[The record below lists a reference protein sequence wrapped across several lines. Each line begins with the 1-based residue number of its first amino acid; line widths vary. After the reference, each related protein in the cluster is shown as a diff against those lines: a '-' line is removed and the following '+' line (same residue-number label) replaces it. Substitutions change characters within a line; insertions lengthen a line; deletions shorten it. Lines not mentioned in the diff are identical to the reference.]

1 MIRPDAHKLQWDRL
15 GTIKLESHQRE
26 GRQGGQKQLHPPG
39 DVQHIIR
46 KSQKQH
52 EADGSQRCIVIH
64 QPCIIYWL
72 LRQSQSFMLYT
83 DDGVQ
88 VAVVRDKKGLELNLK
103 GLLEGWCRGCCGADR
118 KSLE

>member
-1 MIRPDAHKLQWDRL
+1 
-15 GTIKLESHQRE
+15 
-26 GRQGGQKQLHPPG
+26 
-39 DVQHIIR
+39 
-46 KSQKQH
+46 
-52 EADGSQRCIVIH
+52 
-64 QPCIIYWL
+64 
-72 LRQSQSFMLYT
+72 MLYT